1 MTGTEIKLAV
11 GGGGSFAVHRIY
23 CVGRNYRAHVAEMGG
38 DPDRELPFYFTKP
51 VDALVESGANV
62 PYPPMTSDF
71 QHEVELVV
79 AIGKDGRAIA
89 VEEAYDHVF
98 GFAVGIDLTRR
109 DLQLE
114 ARKAGRPWDMGK
126 AFDLS
131 APCGRLTRLHD
142 VGRMESGQIA
152 LWVNGQ
158 VRQESDLSML
168 TWSVAEIIADLSRYV
183 TLRAGDLIFT
193 GTPEGVA
200 PLVPG
205 DGVLARVAGLHDLS
219 ISVVEA

>member
-1 MTGTEIKLAV
+1 MEIKLAV
-11 GGGGSFAVHRIY
+11 SGGGTFAVHRIY

-79 AIGKDGRAIA
+79 AVGKDGRAIA
-89 VEEAYDHVF
+89 VDEAYDHVF

-131 APCGRLTRLHD
+131 APCGQLTRLQD

-168 TWSVAEIIADLSRYV
+168 TWSVAEIVADLSRYV

-205 DGVLARVAGLHDLS
+205 DGVRARVAGLHDLS
-219 ISVVEA
+219 ISIVEA

>member
-1 MTGTEIKLAV
+1 MTGTGIKLAV
-11 GGGGSFAVHRIY
+11 RGGGSFAVHRIY
-23 CVGRNYRAHVAEMGG
+23 CVGRNYRAHVVEMGG

-51 VDALVESGANV
+51 ADALVENGASI

-79 AIGKDGRAIA
+79 AIGRDGQAIA
-89 VEEAYDHVF
+89 ADDAYDHIF
-98 GFAVGIDLTRR
+98 GFAAGIDLTRR

-131 APCGRLTRLHD
+131 APCGPLTPLQD
-142 VGRMESGQIA
+142 AGRMEAGRIA

-168 TWSVAEIIADLSRYV
+168 IWSVAEIVADLSRYV

-200 PLVPG
+200 ALVPG
-205 DGVLARVAGLHDLS
+205 DTVRACVEGLDELTIS
-219 ISVVEA
+219 IVEA